1 MTGTYLIYNSILV
14 FASFFAYYAQQ
25 VGNKRQECFC
35 RIMVFL
41 ILWIPASLRYGIG
54 TDYFNYCSI
63 YEHIDIDWYTNDVEV
78 GYVGLNQLFHTLQL
92 GHEWLFAAVAGITY
106 APLCFGLPK
115 KGYAW
120 WMLFYV
126 LTIYFNSYTL
136 MRQSIAISLSLYAS
150 VQLLQGHSKR
160 YLISI
165 VLASFFHTSALLL
178 LIAFILKYMNFNRWN
193 TLLLA
198 VGGVF
203 FMFKFDFISKLF
215 ESEFFLNSKY
225 GDYAFSSFNRETE
238 MGSGLGV
245 VVKCLVPCSCIFLSN
260 KIQNAKRKNGFLVG
274 MSIAYL
280 LAMSLAVQIHI
291 FNRLVDV
298 VSFISVLGIGVISMS
313 RMRYRKILLLY
324 LLCLSALTFEY
335 NIAVAQAS
343 RGEGLGISP
352 YVSLFNR

>member
-1 MTGTYLIYNSILV
+1 MIGTYLIYNSILL
-14 FASFFAYYAQQ
+14 FASLFAYYAQQ
-25 VGNKRQECFC
+25 VDNKRQECFC

-41 ILWIPASLRYGIG
+41 VLWIPASLRYGIG
-54 TDYFNYCSI
+54 TDYFSYYSI
-63 YEHIDIDWYTNDVEV
+63 YRHIDWYSDELEA
-78 GYVGLNQLFHTLQL
+78 GYVWLNQLFHSLQL

-120 WMLFYV
+120 WILFYV
-126 LTIYFNSYTL
+126 LTVYFESYSM

-160 YLISI
+160 YLVSI
-165 VLASFFHTSALLL
+165 VLASLFHASALLL
-178 LIAFILKYMNFNRWN
+178 LFAFILKYMNFNRLN
-193 TLLLA
+193 ALLIA
-198 VGGVF
+198 VVGVI

-215 ESEFFLNSKY
+215 ESEIFLNSMY
-225 GDYAFSSFNRETE
+225 GDYAFNSFNRETE

-245 VVKCLVPCSCIFLSN
+245 VVKCLVPCSCIFLSD
-260 KIQNAKRKNGFLVG
+260 KIQNAKRGNGFLVG

-280 LAMSLAVQIHI
+280 LASSLAVQIHI
-291 FNRLVDV
+291 FNRLVNA
-298 VSFISVLGIGVISMS
+298 VSFISILGIGVISMI
-313 RMRYRKILLLY
+313 RLRYRKILLLF

-343 RGEGLGISP
+343 KGGGVGISP